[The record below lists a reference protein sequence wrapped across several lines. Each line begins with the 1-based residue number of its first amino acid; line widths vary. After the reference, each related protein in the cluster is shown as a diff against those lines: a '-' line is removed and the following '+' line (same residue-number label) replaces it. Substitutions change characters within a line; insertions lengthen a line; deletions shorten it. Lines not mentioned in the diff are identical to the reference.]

1 MAYGRKEHNIYSKG
15 ERRSLFTITYE
26 ILIVSH
32 RTKEIHFKHHSQ
44 KNPGKGKVLQIIC

>member
-15 ERRSLFTITYE
+15 ERRSILTITYE

-32 RTKEIHFKHHSQ
+32 RTKEIHFKHHSH
-44 KNPGKGKVLQIIC
+44 KNAGTGDVSQIIC